1 MESDAPSVMP
11 RWLTVPIGL
20 LTVLLISPFVAV
32 VAIPILVVAP
42 AAFPF
47 IFVAFL
53 GDFKAEQEAYEETVE
68 KYEGWRLPPLWE
80 PDRFVVQ

>member
-20 LTVLLISPFVAV
+20 LTVLLIAPFLGV
-32 VAIPILVVAP
+32 VIIPILLVAP

-47 IFVAFL
+47 IFAAFL
-53 GDFKAEQEAYEETVE
+53 GDFKAEQEAYEESVE
-68 KYEGWRLPPLWE
+68 KYEDWKLPPLWE
-80 PDRFVVQ
+80 PDHVLV